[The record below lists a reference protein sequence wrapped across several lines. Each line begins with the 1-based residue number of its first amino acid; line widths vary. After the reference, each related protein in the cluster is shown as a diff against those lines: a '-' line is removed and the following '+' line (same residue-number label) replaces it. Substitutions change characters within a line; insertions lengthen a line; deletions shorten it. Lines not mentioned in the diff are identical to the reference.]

1 MRTPN
6 PLLVVISGPSGVG
19 KDALLF
25 RMKEWGDP
33 YFFAVT
39 ATTRP
44 QRPGEID
51 GVDYHFV
58 AQAKFEEMIEKGELL
73 EWANVYGNLYGVPK
87 KPVTQALAEGKD
99 VIIKV
104 DIQGAATIKRIAPEA
119 VLIFISPPSME
130 ETQRRLKERKTESA
144 TDLGLRL
151 KKAKEEM
158 ESLPLFDYVVVSQ
171 RDGIDPAIS
180 QIEAIITA
188 EKCRTKQ
195 KQVDL

>member
-25 RMKEWGDP
+25 RMKELGDP

-58 AQAKFEEMIEKGELL
+58 APAKFEEMIEKGELL

-158 ESLPLFDYVVVSQ
+158 KSLPLFDYVVVSQ

-180 QIEAIITA
+180 QIESIIMA
-188 EKCRTKQ
+188 EKSVISNQ
-195 KQVDL
+195 

>member
-1 MRTPN
+1 
-6 PLLVVISGPSGVG
+6 
-19 KDALLF
+19 
-25 RMKEWGDP
+25 
-33 YFFAVT
+33 
-39 ATTRP
+39 
-44 QRPGEID
+44 
-51 GVDYHFV
+51 
-58 AQAKFEEMIEKGELL
+58 MIEKGELL
-73 EWANVYGNLYGVPK
+73 EWANVYGNLYGVPR
-87 KPVTQALAEGKD
+87 KPITQALAEGKD

-144 TDLGLRL
+144 TDLGSRL

-180 QIEAIITA
+180 QIEAVITA

>member
-25 RMKEWGDP
+25 RMKELGDP

-58 AQAKFEEMIEKGELL
+58 AKAKFEEMIEKGELL

-144 TDLGLRL
+144 TDLDLRL

-171 RDGIDPAIS
+171 RDGLDMAIS
-180 QIEAIITA
+180 QIESIIMA
-188 EKCRTKQ
+188 EKSVISNQ
-195 KQVDL
+195 